1 MGRQYV
7 CIRVFQLLRPRCTR
21 LLTTNVLRQVLPCC
35 GTRICVAVC
44 MYVCMYVCMFC
55 LSWARLRSF
64 AQVNGLFVTDLFRSA
79 LTIYAGMYV
88 CTNECIIARHDAC
101 VAQSLMLDVDN
112 ENAAAAAAIA
122 EVLEF
127 SCEAALCFKSP
138 VDKESKIILEKFH
151 IVTWLHACTC
161 TWTYNSWGKRR
172 KRSRSWDFNYRSE
185 TSQIALL

>member
-1 MGRQYV
+1 MHGSSICLHS
-7 CIRVFQLLRPRCTR
+7 CISAAAAALHKAANDKRVEASVTLLWHTDMCSC
-21 LLTTNVLRQVLPCC
+21 L
-35 GTRICVAVC
+35 
-44 MYVCMYVCMFC
+44 YVCMYVCMFC

-151 IVTWLHACTC
+151 IVT
-161 TWTYNSWGKRR
+161 
-172 KRSRSWDFNYRSE
+172 
-185 TSQIALL
+185 